1 MDIDSKRFRIKWMG
15 AGNYLVTNRETKETN
30 IVPASEVQ
38 SAHAYAVMPLR
49 EFDKDMERL
58 MSL

>member
-1 MDIDSKRFRIKWMG
+1 MDIDSKRFRINRMT

-38 SAHAYAVMPLR
+38 SAHAYAVMHER
-49 EFDKDMERL
+49 DFDKDMERL
-58 MSL
+58 MSR